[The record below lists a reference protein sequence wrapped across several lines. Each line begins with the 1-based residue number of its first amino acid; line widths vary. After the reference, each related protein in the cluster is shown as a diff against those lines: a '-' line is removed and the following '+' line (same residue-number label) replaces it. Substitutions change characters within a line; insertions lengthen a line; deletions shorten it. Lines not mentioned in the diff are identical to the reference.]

1 MATAIAMDSHI
12 KSGQHWN
19 LQKTQKP
26 IQKGREKM
34 DQESF
39 STAGTVYAINEKYK
53 TGSIRLYDNRRVQF
67 SFSSIEEG
75 SQAIKLKDEVSL
87 NFVQTEGGLTA
98 TTLRLRA
105 FEPISSVELIQQSEL
120 DFPDLP
126 AGLLAISEV
135 EPHTSEEATS
145 VSSAQELY
153 AQAAIAR
160 TEGRFPTA
168 KDLYQKAIDAGG
180 SSVVYT
186 AYAKMLIEG
195 GGRDHVKARELLE
208 LAIQRFPN
216 RPEFFVMYGQMER
229 RSENLVA
236 AEKVLRSG
244 IEIHRNHSLLQM
256 GLAQVLSQMATATS
270 IKEAGEIFDA
280 LDITGKLNKND
291 RTYTRF
297 RALADNPR
305 AGRAYSFL
313 DKVTGFHPG
322 IPGRRDLPVG
332 VSDLVVEIKDPELD
346 ASFGVGG
353 AYLVRCFSNDPKRAD
368 ILALSKHLRSL
379 NSESTVGLTNG
390 RDLLLNST
398 IAFVSV
404 PKTAS
409 IRDFL
414 MSVLSENNEAILP
427 IDEQLMQSGGE
438 PNEKMRNLFSQ
449 YLGLRDLYDS
459 TLPVSGR
466 RLFGREKLLV
476 QVADQAQ
483 KGEFVG
489 IFGLRKMGK
498 TSLMYQLRDEKLKDE
513 AVAYVDL
520 QSSPGLAIGN
530 FAPVLWEIER
540 DLLARLSPK
549 FPTVSK
555 MLRLGSFSRFSD
567 AIASGLIPSLIFSED
582 LRELLDAIANHELP
596 GVSRVVIIL
605 DELERCLPLAGQQP
619 MTGYIEFFGLLRGLA
634 QTERYRGILSSVV
647 VAANAAV
654 SEKAYW
660 EGRENPVFSLYK
672 PLFVPPLSKTDAA
685 QMIQSLGRGMSVY
698 WEQAA
703 IDSIFSECAGHPF
716 LTRMLCSQIAKRHLT
731 RPIQVSARMV
741 KSEIPIFIQ
750 DKSDKFEQITELLHA
765 HFPEEEKLLE
775 QLALGKSIGAVK
787 DEAIRHLLGYQ
798 LIRRTPNGFEMSLN
812 ALTSWLRR
820 RAGVVNV

>member
-1 MATAIAMDSHI
+1 M
-12 KSGQHWN
+12 GQEE
-19 LQKTQKP
+19 L
-26 IQKGREKM
+26 
-34 DQESF
+34 
-39 STAGTVYAINEKYK
+39 STIGTVYAINEKYE

-67 SFSSIEEG
+67 SFSSIERG
-75 SQAIKLKDEVSL
+75 TPPLKLKDEVSL
-87 NFVQTEGGLTA
+87 TIVQTENGLTA
-98 TTLRLRA
+98 
-105 FEPISSVELIQQSEL
+105 SSVRVRGIESTTSKEGFEQSEL
-120 DFPDLP
+120 EFPDLP
-126 AGLLAISEV
+126 SGILLASER
-135 EPHTSEEATS
+135 EEDSSEEAEPAP
-145 VSSAQELY
+145 SARKLY
-153 AQAAIAR
+153 EQAAIAR
-160 TEGRFPTA
+160 AEGRFSAA
-168 KDLYQKAIDAGG
+168 KELFQKAIDTGG
-180 SSVVYT
+180 NADVHRT
-186 AYAKMLIEG
+186 YAKMLIEG

-229 RSENLVA
+229 RSGNLLA

-244 IEIHRNHSLLQM
+244 IEKHRTHSLLQM

-270 IKEAGEIFDA
+270 IKEAGEIFDHLEA
-280 LDITGKLNKND
+280 TGKLNKHD

-322 IPGRRDLPVG
+322 IPGRRDLPIG
-332 VSDLVVEIKDPELD
+332 VSDLVVDIKDPELD

-379 NSESTVGLTNG
+379 KSDSTVGLTSG
-390 RDLLLNST
+390 RDLVLNST

-438 PNEKMRNLFSQ
+438 PKEKMRNLLSQ
-449 YLGLRDLYDS
+449 FLGLRDLYDS

-476 QVADQAQ
+476 QVADQAH

-520 QSSPGLAIGN
+520 QSSPGLAIGS

-540 DLLARLSPK
+540 DLLTRLSPK
-549 FPTVSK
+549 FPSVSK
-555 MLRLGSFSRFSD
+555 MLRLGSFSRYSD
-567 AIASGLIPSLIFSED
+567 AISAGVNPSLLFSED
-582 LRELLDAIANHELP
+582 LRELLDAIANHDLV
-596 GVSRVVIIL
+596 GVNRVVIIL

-619 MTGYIEFFGLLRGLA
+619 MAGYIEFFGLLRGLA

-647 VAANAAV
+647 VAANAAI

-685 QMIQSLGRGMSVY
+685 QMIQSLGKGMSVY
-698 WEQAA
+698 WEPAA
-703 IDSIFSECAGHPF
+703 IDAVFSECAGHPF
-716 LTRMLCSQIAKRHLT
+716 LTRMLCSQITKKHLN
-731 RPIQVSARMV
+731 RPIQVTARMV

-775 QLALGKSIGAVK
+775 QLALGKSIGVVK

-798 LIRRTPNGFEMSLN
+798 LISRTPSGLEMSLN

-820 RAGVVNV
+820 RAGVSNV